1 MTVHQGSI
9 LAGNKKFGIV
19 VSRFNDYIT
28 SRLLEG
34 AVTTLKKAGA
44 PEKNIK
50 ILWVPGAL
58 EVAFF
63 CKKLKAQKHCD
74 VVIALSCVIRGG
86 TYHFECVSNE
96 LTRGVNQV
104 ALETGTPIA
113 TGILTVDNL
122 EQAIDRAGLKHGNK
136 GEQAALAALEIAS
149 LNDQLSAKTQGHKK
163 VRSGRNKSFSHRVIK
178 GKNAS

>member
-1 MTVHQGSI
+1 MTIYQGKI

-28 SRLLEG
+28 GRLLDG
-34 AVTTLKKAGA
+34 ALRILHKAGV
-44 PEKNIK
+44 PDKNIK
-50 ILWVPGAL
+50 IVWVPGGL
-58 EVAFF
+58 EVPFF
-63 CKKLKAQKHCD
+63 CKKLKTQKHCD

-96 LTRGVNQV
+96 LTRGIDQV

-113 TGILTVDNL
+113 TGVITVNNL

-149 LNDQLSAKTQGHKK
+149 LDKQLS
-163 VRSGRNKSFSHRVIK
+163 
-178 GKNAS
+178 GKNRNVQARKK

>member
-1 MTVHQGSI
+1 MTHYHGK
-9 LAGNKKFGIV
+9 LMAGNKKFGIV
-19 VSRFNDYIT
+19 VSRFNQYIT
-28 SRLLEG
+28 GRLLEG
-34 AVTTLKKAGA
+34 AVTTLRKAGA
-44 PEKNIK
+44 PDKNIK
-50 ILWVPGAL
+50 IVWVPGGL
-58 EVAFF
+58 EVPFF

-96 LTRGVNQV
+96 LTRGIDQV

-113 TGILTVDNL
+113 TGVITVDNL

-149 LNDQLSAKTQGHKK
+149 LDEQLSVKAKTSKTSK
-163 VRSGRNKSFSHRVIK
+163 RKP
-178 GKNAS
+178 

>member
-1 MTVHQGSI
+1 MTTYHGKI
-9 LAGNKKFGIV
+9 IAGNKKFGIV

-28 SRLLEG
+28 GRLLDG
-34 AVTTLKKAGA
+34 ALRMLRKAGVLD
-44 PEKNIK
+44 KNIK
-50 ILWVPGAL
+50 IVWVPGGL
-58 EVAFF
+58 EVPYF
-63 CKKLKAQKHCD
+63 CKILKTQKHCA

-96 LTRGVNQV
+96 LTRGIDQV

-113 TGILTVDNL
+113 TGVITVDNL

-149 LNDQLSAKTQGHKK
+149 LDEQLSIKAKGPK
-163 VRSGRNKSFSHRVIK
+163 VRRRKK
-178 GKNAS
+178 

>member
-1 MTVHQGSI
+1 MTTYHGKI
-9 LAGNKKFGIV
+9 FAGNKKFGIV

-28 SRLLEG
+28 GRLLDG
-34 AVTTLKKAGA
+34 AVRMLRKAGV

-50 ILWVPGAL
+50 IVWVPGGL
-58 EVAFF
+58 EVPFF

-96 LTRGVNQV
+96 LTRGIDQV

-113 TGILTVDNL
+113 TGVITVDNL

-136 GEQAALAALEIAS
+136 GEQAALAALEIVS
-149 LNDQLSAKTQGHKK
+149 LNEQLSVKK
-163 VRSGRNKSFSHRVIK
+163 NPKIRKRKK
-178 GKNAS
+178 

>member
-1 MTVHQGSI
+1 MITYQGHLI
-9 LAGNKKFGIV
+9 AGNTKFGIV

-28 SRLLEG
+28 GRLLDG
-34 AVTTLKKAGA
+34 AVRILRKAGV

-50 ILWVPGAL
+50 IVWVPGGL
-58 EVAFF
+58 EVPFF
-63 CKKLKAQKHCD
+63 CKKLKLHKHCD

-96 LTRGVNQV
+96 LARGIDQV

-113 TGILTVDNL
+113 TGVITVDNL

-149 LNDQLSAKTQGHKK
+149 LNEQLSP
-163 VRSGRNKSFSHRVIK
+163 K
-178 GKNAS
+178 GKSVKPRKRKK

>member
-1 MTVHQGSI
+1 MITYHGKIVP
-9 LAGNKKFGIV
+9 GNKKFGIV
-19 VSRFNDYIT
+19 VSRFNQYIT
-28 SRLLEG
+28 DRLLEG
-34 AVTTLKKAGA
+34 AVTTLRKAGV
-44 PEKNIK
+44 PDKNVK
-50 ILWVPGAL
+50 IVWVPGGL
-58 EVAFF
+58 EVPFF

-96 LTRGVNQV
+96 LTRGISQV

-113 TGILTVDNL
+113 TGVITVDNL

-149 LNDQLSAKTQGHKK
+149 LDEQLSVKPKSSKARGKK
-163 VRSGRNKSFSHRVIK
+163 
-178 GKNAS
+178 

>member
-1 MTVHQGSI
+1 MTTYHGKI

-28 SRLLEG
+28 DRLLDG
-34 AVTTLKKAGA
+34 ALRILFKAGVL
-44 PEKNIK
+44 EKNIK
-50 ILWVPGAL
+50 IVWVPGGL
-58 EVAFF
+58 EVPFF

-96 LTRGVNQV
+96 LTRGINQV
-104 ALETGTPIA
+104 ALETGTPVA
-113 TGILTVDNL
+113 TGVITVDNL

-149 LNDQLSAKTQGHKK
+149 LNEQLSSK
-163 VRSGRNKSFSHRVIK
+163 VRSVKPRKRK
-178 GKNAS
+178 K

>member
-1 MTVHQGSI
+1 MTLYHGKYD
-9 LAGNKKFGIV
+9 AKNKKFGIV

-28 SRLLEG
+28 GRLLEG
-34 AVTTLKKAGA
+34 ALRTLKKAGV
-44 PEKNIK
+44 PEKNVHVV
-50 ILWVPGAL
+50 WVPGGL
-58 EVAFF
+58 EVPFF
-63 CKKLKAQKHCD
+63 CKKLKTCQRCD

-96 LTRGVNQV
+96 LTRGIDQV

-113 TGILTVDNL
+113 TGVITVDNL

-149 LNDQLSAKTQGHKK
+149 LNDQLSLVVKNKK
-163 VRSGRNKSFSHRVIK
+163 KK
-178 GKNAS
+178 K

>member
-1 MTVHQGSI
+1 MTTYHGKI
-9 LAGNKKFGIV
+9 IPGNKKFGIV

-28 SRLLEG
+28 GRLLDG
-34 AVTTLKKAGA
+34 AVRMLRKAGVS
-44 PEKNIK
+44 EKNIK
-50 ILWVPGAL
+50 IVWVPGGL
-58 EVAFF
+58 EVPFF
-63 CKKLKAQKHCD
+63 CKKLKTQKHCD

-96 LTRGVNQV
+96 LTRGIDQV

-113 TGILTVDNL
+113 TGVITVDNL

-149 LNDQLSAKTQGHKK
+149 LDEQLTIKKGFKTRKNKK
-163 VRSGRNKSFSHRVIK
+163 
-178 GKNAS
+178 

>member
-1 MTVHQGSI
+1 MTIYQGK
-9 LAGNKKFGIV
+9 LFAGNKKFGIV

-28 SRLLEG
+28 GRLLDG
-34 AVTTLKKAGA
+34 AVRVLHKAGV

-50 ILWVPGAL
+50 IVWVPGGL
-58 EVAFF
+58 EVPFF
-63 CKKLKAQKHCD
+63 CKKLKAQGHCD

-96 LTRGVNQV
+96 LTRGIEQV

-113 TGILTVDNL
+113 TGVITVDNL

-149 LNDQLSAKTQGHKK
+149 LDEQLSLEVKSRKPRKRKERSPLSGHKMK
-163 VRSGRNKSFSHRVIK
+163 RKK
-178 GKNAS
+178 